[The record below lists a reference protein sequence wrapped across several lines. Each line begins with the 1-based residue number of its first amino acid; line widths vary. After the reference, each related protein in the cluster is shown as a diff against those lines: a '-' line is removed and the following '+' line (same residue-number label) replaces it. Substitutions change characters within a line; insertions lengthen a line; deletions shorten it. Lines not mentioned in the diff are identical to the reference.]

1 MEAFARLVRA
11 LSLAAGLV
19 AAGLLAAAV
28 VVVCQ
33 MVFIRYL
40 LGSSTVWQTEFV
52 TYALVATT
60 FLGSPYVLALKGH
73 VMVDLLPLYLGRR
86 GRFLLA
92 VLANLL
98 TLLFCLALF
107 WQAAF
112 YWTETWVEGWTTDT
126 VWALPL
132 WIPVLP
138 LPVGAFLL
146 LLQLAADLG
155 LLLSG
160 RAEPF
165 GKAGSSAL

>member
-1 MEAFARLVRA
+1 MEAFARLVRGI
-11 LSLAAGLV
+11 SLAAGLF

-28 VVVCQ
+28 LVVCQ
-33 MVFIRYL
+33 MVFMRYV
-40 LGSSTVWQTEFV
+40 LGASTVWQTEFV
-52 TYALVATT
+52 TYAVVATT

-73 VMVDLLPLYLGRR
+73 VMVDLVPHYLHRR

-98 TLLFCLALF
+98 TLLFCLALL
-107 WQAAF
+107 WQAAL
-112 YWTETWVEGWTTDT
+112 YWQETWVEGWTTDT

-138 LPVGAFLL
+138 LPIGAFLL
-146 LLQLAADLG
+146 VLQLAADLG
-155 LLLSG
+155 MLVSG

-165 GKAGSSAL
+165 GKIGASAL

>member
-1 MEAFARLVRA
+1 MEAFARLVRGI
-11 LSLAAGLV
+11 SLAAGLL

-33 MVFIRYL
+33 MVFIRYV

-73 VMVDLLPLYLGRR
+73 VMVDLLPLYLRRR

-107 WQAAF
+107 WQAAL

-146 LLQLAADLG
+146 VLQLLADLG